1 MRDVSRWRGIKAMV
15 TDAVEHGS
23 RAVEI
28 LQKQG
33 AARPFAM
40 LEAIPALAAPAGLV
54 RAVHDYAV
62 TTTHEGIRF
71 VNQVVG
77 GLLDGVL
84 DTVEQAPPA
93 GNGAHEDPR

>member
-23 RAVEI
+23 RAVET

-33 AARPFAM
+33 AARPLAV

-77 GLLDGVL
+77 GLIDGVL
-84 DTVEQAPPA
+84 DTVEQAPA
-93 GNGAHEDPR
+93 ADADAHREA